1 MLNIAEKMQ
10 MALLLQSFRLKFT
23 FLLIQ
28 LEQMYICHPCK
39 KMLTHHKAGS
49 IFFFPIYCVTQHQL
63 GNSVTQPLLILFCSC
78 LFMWKMLN
86 YHPSLAP
93 KEAKRWHSQTINSS
107 TSHIYY
113 VIALTYLFSVVH
125 FQLKPVPLITH
136 FLSLFFNCSHIIHSS
151 QISGVT

>member
-10 MALLLQSFRLKFT
+10 MALLLQSFLLKFI

-49 IFFFPIYCVTQHQL
+49 IFFPNLLRNTASV
-63 GNSVTQPLLILFCSC
+63 GNSVTPSLLILFCSC

-136 FLSLFFNCSHIIHSS
+136 FLSLFFKCSHIIHSS